1 MLFLA
6 MNLSLHGIFS
16 ALQELNVYFY
26 NLNEIQRQKRLHRI
40 FFRDH
45 QSITATKNWENWN
58 LLIYLTE
65 CIYLEIREVSQLR
78 NCEYLLTGLILM
90 LVIIYDNNLSDKV
103 YVFISSSEYIHF

>member
-1 MLFLA
+1 MKKNSY
-6 MNLSLHGIFS
+6 NLIIVGGKLSYSRSNIWNFENIFFHGIFS

-40 FFRDH
+40 FFQDH

-65 CIYLEIREVSQLR
+65 CRVTRDWKS
-78 NCEYLLTGLILM
+78 
-90 LVIIYDNNLSDKV
+90 
-103 YVFISSSEYIHF
+103 ISIKKL